1 MTSIKAANAKEVA
14 SYVIAIA
21 NEKLKAL
28 KEATFSKKTIVSKGY
43 PRVQK
48 QHDNLVL
55 SLAPNLK
62 NLNGLILWYDKPQ
75 LVDYAIETIINNYYD
90 I

>member
-43 PRVQK
+43 PRVF
-48 QHDNLVL
+48 
-55 SLAPNLK
+55 
-62 NLNGLILWYDKPQ
+62 I
-75 LVDYAIETIINNYYD
+75 
-90 I
+90 